1 MRLRDLWDKWWP
13 QGKPERNGIP
23 LTDRQRK
30 LIGYLLMVILAAA
43 LVLQATSQ
51 RGAIPVTP
59 RYDTS
64 GDLNGEAQ
72 LAVGGISFSNPNYE
86 NYGKE
91 IEGKLAAILSRV
103 DGVGNVDVMV
113 TLSTGSRLELAKDVN
128 GDQTVTE
135 ETDTAGGKRRVVS
148 ERWNE
153 KVVILR
159 DGQKNGDSP
168 IILAEH
174 RPKVAGVL
182 VVADGAKDPGIRLLI
197 SRAVET
203 AVDIPPHRVTVVPRS
218 K

>member
-1 MRLRDLWDKWWP
+1 
-13 QGKPERNGIP
+13 
-23 LTDRQRK
+23 
-30 LIGYLLMVILAAA
+30 
-43 LVLQATSQ
+43 
-51 RGAIPVTP
+51 
-59 RYDTS
+59 
-64 GDLNGEAQ
+64 
-72 LAVGGISFSNPNYE
+72 
-86 NYGKE
+86 
-91 IEGKLAAILSRV
+91 
-103 DGVGNVDVMV
+103 MV

-159 DGQKNGDSP
+159 DGQRNGDSP

-203 AVDIPPHRVTVVPRS
+203 AVDIPPHRVPVVPRS